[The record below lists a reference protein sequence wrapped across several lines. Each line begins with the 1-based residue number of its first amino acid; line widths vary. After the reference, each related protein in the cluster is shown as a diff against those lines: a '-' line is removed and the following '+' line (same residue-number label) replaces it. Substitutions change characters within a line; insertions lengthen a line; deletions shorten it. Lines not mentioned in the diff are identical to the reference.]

1 MKNEPQT
8 TPFGKL
14 VLATGDD
21 LLSVHDDT
29 STYGAVEDI
38 QLVEQGYNFEGDGTL
53 IESVLDF
60 SRLLLE
66 NCGNRSLYASSSY
79 LDSLLN
85 TTSLSLLL
93 STLRLTVRLAQRYNA
108 SRYRTI
114 GSSQHTNHAL
124 LAMHYAIDLEKIN
137 KLASPFLKSSQSSES
152 LTLSTQM
159 TPAAK
164 SSEVLVP
171 GAPTPIQSTDLVAFS
186 DGQAAQESK
195 TEWQEWGNVYMHYY
209 SEESAVAK
217 DESKKAQT
225 FMTPSSS
232 SLANGSNPSPT
243 RRESSRGYSTPSR
256 FATSDDSPASSTT
269 SDQAQRS
276 NEEQVSKMKHV
287 SVSSSQ
293 VSKTPLTEI
302 LSRNIPEIPS
312 DSQYDFLQRLRVA
325 AALSKS
331 EETRQQ
337 IVAIRILALTNLTY
351 VYSEH
356 HLQYKILQ
364 HDTDEP
370 RRLQLAY
377 QFADLVH
384 PQKNK
389 AKPVPRWLQ
398 TIALGGLEALA
409 KQKSRAADVCAALSV
424 NVNHGTLLYI
434 LRKAIEDLNKPEDP
448 GTGTEEEEWRDAIF
462 SLLMYLP
469 SISRTGEALVSAG
482 LLPILMDGLTYR
494 TVKAERCFPKV
505 LSFLDTFVYNVRDAF
520 QTLASARGL
529 DIIAELTAYEV
540 ESANARAET
549 GEGMPL
555 EFRNR
560 MIDYQ
565 IPYHQ
570 QQTLRWLFKFM
581 NHMMSHT
588 GGAFDRLL
596 RNLIDS
602 PPLLKGLRV
611 VLSNASAFG
620 SNVWSGAVSILSS
633 FIHNEP
639 TSYAV
644 IAEAGLSKA
653 FLEAVTG
660 TEVVVPEENEGNEDS
675 ALLSEGPS
683 ESLTARMKESL
694 ARGLE
699 AAADDDVYLGIS
711 PHSENSSTTKPRSS
725 STPLAHGILP
735 ATDAIAIIPGAF
747 GAICLNAA
755 GRRLLQASNAVE
767 CFFEV
772 FESPEHV
779 KCMDTESDLPQILG
793 SSFDELAR
801 HHPELKLTVMHS
813 VMLMIARVGQ
823 RCRTKARTR
832 GAGTKLWYGDAKG
845 HPVVCGG
852 WPSLIGKQE
861 PVTLTSQ
868 QVKPEG
874 SEAKQENLDEDV
886 EMADVH
892 EPTANGSADG
902 IVSPSNGHLSDRRPA
917 RVAFA
922 EKEPVSHESGER
934 IPNHNSTEPVR
945 MADIPRSEDPI
956 VSVYLDVVGKF
967 LSGFFS
973 NTTLAILFIDLGGF
987 DYIIDLVTLPSLPYD
1002 FNNQSASRSLAGV
1015 IHMLV
1020 EQKPHLVLPTLV
1032 KRAQA
1037 AVDELKP
1044 FTEYTKETAYF
1055 RTLTSTQPPNDIED
1069 INGDRSTEYDSLTK
1083 QGTDLAKAFVH
1094 VHTLSNVLYDTFS
1107 HSLYN
1112 HRSSYTLLN
1121 QVNLSDYYAKLVKS
1135 LGRLH
1140 ASCVWEEILL
1150 QNSIPESWK
1159 EATRFHGFGLGG
1171 EEANDI
1177 LGLLPLGVDPTNE
1190 VDEWLADESGNNGP
1204 TEDSLIANGAAAA
1217 PESRPKSSYDRR
1229 SPEFMCVRILRY
1241 LLSQLP
1247 ATITPLFAAL
1257 GKGLVAKRQ
1266 PDSQQKQNASLVAE
1280 AMAEAMLDQL
1290 RRGNMTEQIK
1300 EDRKQDQYSYWILML
1315 TSTSQCL
1322 VDGENPTCSTW

>member
-1 MKNEPQT
+1 MRDRPIELDQ
-8 TPFGKL
+8 
-14 VLATGDD
+14 D
-21 LLSVHDDT
+21 S
-29 STYGAVEDI
+29 STQGI
-38 QLVEQGYNFEGDGTL
+38 TNKPQLVEQGYDIDGDRQL
-53 IESVLDF
+53 IESILDF
-60 SRLLLE
+60 SRVLLE

-85 TTSLSLLL
+85 TTSLPLLL

-108 SRYRTI
+108 SRQRTI
-114 GSSQHTNHAL
+114 GTSQHMNHAL

-137 KLASPFLKSSQSSES
+137 KLASPFIKSSQSSEPLS
-152 LTLSTQM
+152 LSTQL
-159 TPAAK
+159 TPTAK
-164 SSEVLVP
+164 SGEVLVP
-171 GAPTPIQSTDLVAFS
+171 GTPTPIQSTDLVAFS

-195 TEWQEWGNVYMHYY
+195 TEWQEWGDVYMHYY
-209 SEESAVAK
+209 SEEPIVSK
-217 DESKKAQT
+217 EESKKSQSTAT
-225 FMTPSSS
+225 TSSS
-232 SLANGSNPSPT
+232 SLPNGSTPTST
-243 RRESSRGYSTPSR
+243 RRESSRNYSTPTTSR
-256 FATSDDSPASSTT
+256 LATSDDLPASPSTP
-269 SDQAQRS
+269 DQVQKNS
-276 NEEQVSKMKHV
+276 EEQISKMKHV
-287 SVSSSQ
+287 SITSSQ
-293 VSKTPLTEI
+293 VSNTPLTEI
-302 LSRNIPEIPS
+302 LNRNLPKIPPE
-312 DSQYDFLQRLRVA
+312 SQYDLLQRLRVA

-351 VYSEH
+351 VYSEP

-364 HDTDEP
+364 QDTDEP

-389 AKPVPRWLQ
+389 ARPVPRWLQ

-409 KQKSRAADVCAALSV
+409 KQKSRATDVCGALSV
-424 NVNHGTLLYI
+424 NVNHGILLYI
-434 LRKAIEDLNKPEDP
+434 LRKAIEDLNKADEPEKDI
-448 GTGTEEEEWRDAIF
+448 EEDEWREALF

-469 SISRTGEALVSAG
+469 SISRTGEALLSAG

-520 QTLASARGL
+520 QTLANVRGL

-540 ESANARAET
+540 ESAHGRAER

-555 EFRNR
+555 EFRNK

-581 NHMMSHT
+581 NHMLSHP

-602 PPLLKGLRV
+602 PPLLKGLRI
-611 VLSNASAFG
+611 VLSNAPAFG
-620 SNVWSGAVSILSS
+620 SNVWSGAVNILSS

-660 TEVVVPEENEGNEDS
+660 SEIVVPEEKDGNEDS
-675 ALLSEGPS
+675 TLLSVGLS
-683 ESLTARMKESL
+683 EAMTARMKDL
-694 ARGLE
+694 LNGGLE
-699 AAADDDVYLGIS
+699 AAADDIAYLGIS
-711 PHSENSSTTKPRSS
+711 PRSTISDTSKPRSK
-725 STPLAHGILP
+725 STPLAQGILP
-735 ATDAIAIIPGAF
+735 ATDAIATVPGAF

-755 GRRLLQASNAVE
+755 GRSLLQASNALE
-767 CFFEV
+767 SFFEV

-779 KCMDTESDLPQILG
+779 RCMDTESELPQILG
-793 SSFDELAR
+793 NSFDELVR
-801 HHPELKLTVMHS
+801 HHPELKLKVMYS

-845 HPVVCGG
+845 QPAVCGG
-852 WPSLIGKQE
+852 WPSLIGKQGSVS
-861 PVTLTSQ
+861 PKSQ
-868 QVKPEG
+868 QATT
-874 SEAKQENLDEDV
+874 EATKVEEENQDEDV
-886 EMADVH
+886 EMADAQ
-892 EPTANGSADG
+892 EPTANGSANG
-902 IVSPSNGHLSDRRPA
+902 PSSSQDASLDQRTPQIPPA
-917 RVAFA
+917 IEEPA
-922 EKEPVSHESGER
+922 EAQSADKIATHD
-934 IPNHNSTEPVR
+934 STEPVR
-945 MADIPRSEDPI
+945 AADIPSSEDPI

-973 NTTLAILFIDLGGF
+973 NTTLASGFIDLGGF

-1002 FNNQSASRSLAGV
+1002 YNNQSASRSLAGV

-1032 KRAQA
+1032 KRTQA
-1037 AVDELKP
+1037 AVDGLKP
-1044 FTEYTKETAYF
+1044 FIEHTKETAYF
-1055 RTLTSTQPPNDIED
+1055 RTLTNSRNTESGNFDSDLSIEHD
-1069 INGDRSTEYDSLTK
+1069 GLIKE
-1083 QGTDLAKAFVH
+1083 GTDLAKAFVN
-1094 VHTLSNVLYDTFS
+1094 VHTLSNVLYETFS

-1140 ASCVWEEILL
+1140 ARCVWEEILL

-1177 LGLLPLGVDPTNE
+1177 LGLLPMGVDATNE
-1190 VDEWLADESGNNGP
+1190 VDEWLADESITHVPVEGLV
-1204 TEDSLIANGAAAA
+1204 TSTGAAAL
-1217 PESRPKSSYDRR
+1217 KSKPNSVHDRR
-1229 SPEFMCVRILRY
+1229 SSEFMCVRTLRY

-1290 RRGNMTEQIK
+1290 KR
-1300 EDRKQDQYSYWILML
+1300 EDMDEPIEEDKKQDQYSYWILML

-1322 VDGENPTCSTW
+1322 VDGKNLAPIS